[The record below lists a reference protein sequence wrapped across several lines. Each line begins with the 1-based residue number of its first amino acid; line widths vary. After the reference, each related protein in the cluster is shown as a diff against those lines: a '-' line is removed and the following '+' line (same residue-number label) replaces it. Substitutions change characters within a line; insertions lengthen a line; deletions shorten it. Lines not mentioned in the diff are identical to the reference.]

1 MSKSTVRRIG
11 AAVLVLAL
19 AGALTGCS
27 NQGFPEDST
36 MHRITT
42 EQAVK
47 IGVKHDQ
54 PLFGYLDD
62 EGVPQGFDVEVARI
76 IASELGVEEQGI
88 DWVQAPSSE
97 REELLVAGDVDFVV
111 ATYSI
116 SDLRKEEVDFAG
128 PYYVAGQSLLTRTDD
143 ASISSVTDLAG
154 KQVCSVEGSTSARTV
169 KSMAPEANLVLYA
182 DYGDCLGPLRDKR
195 VDVVTTDNVILA
207 GYAAQSDGEFRLV
220 GGPFTS
226 EPYGIGLAKGD
237 TELRSW
243 VNDVLDEAVEDGRWL
258 EAWEGTAG
266 EVLPEPQRPYLDRY
280 SE

>member
-1 MSKSTVRRIG
+1 MTSTVRRAG
-11 AAVLVLAL
+11 AAVLILGIMGAL
-19 AGALTGCS
+19 AGCS
-27 NQGFPEDST
+27 NDGFPDDST
-36 MHRITT
+36 MHRIAS
-42 EQAVK
+42 QQSVK
-47 IGVKHDQ
+47 IGIKHDQ
-54 PLFGYLDD
+54 PLFGHLDE

-76 IASELGVEEQGI
+76 IASELGVDEQGI
-88 DWVQAPSSE
+88 DWVPAPSST

-154 KQVCSVEGSTSARTV
+154 KQVCSVQGSTSARTV
-169 KSMAPEANLVLYA
+169 KAMVPEANLVLYG
-182 DYGDCLGPLRDKR
+182 DYGDCLGPLREKR
-195 VDVVTTDNVILA
+195 VDVVTTDDVILA
-207 GYAAQSDGEFRLV
+207 GYAAESEGEFRLV

-237 TELRSW
+237 VELRGW
-243 VNDVLDEAVEDGRWL
+243 INDVLDQAVEDGRWL

-280 SE
+280 SD

>member
-1 MSKSTVRRIG
+1 MSRSIVGRVTVP
-11 AAVLVLAL
+11 VLAL
-19 AGALTGCS
+19 TLTGALAGCS
-27 NQGFPEDST
+27 SDGFPDDST
-36 MHRITT
+36 MRRISE
-42 EQAVK
+42 EQSVK
-47 IGVKHDQ
+47 IGIKYDQ
-54 PLFGYLDD
+54 PLFGYLDE

-76 IASELGVEEQGI
+76 IASELGVKEEGI
-88 DWVQAPSSE
+88 DWVQAPSSA
-97 REELLVAGDVDFVV
+97 REEMLVDGDVDFIV

-143 ASISSVTDLAG
+143 ASIASVTDLAD
-154 KQVCSVEGSTSARTV
+154 KQVCSVEGSTAARTV
-169 KSMAPEANLVLYA
+169 KGLVPEANLVLYA
-182 DYGDCLGPLRDKR
+182 DYSDCLGPLRDKR

-207 GYAAQSDGEFRLV
+207 GYAAESDGEFRLV

-237 TELRSW
+237 VELRGW

-280 SE
+280 AD